1 MKERI
6 QKILSRYGFGS
17 RRNIEKKICKKLI
30 KINGKSVFLGQSFI
44 RNDIRYISLDNKIY
58 FLTPDIIRIIIYNKP
73 IGEICSR
80 KDTNNRIT
88 VFNKLPQ
95 LNHSNWINIGRLD
108 INTSG
113 LLLFTNY
120 GELAYRL
127 MHPRYMIKR
136 EYLVR
141 VYGNIS
147 HEKILILKHGIKI
160 GNSISKFLDI
170 VSYNNNKKNQ
180 WFKVSLLQGKNHEVR
195 LLWNSIGIKVNRL
208 IRISY
213 GVARLPKYLKP
224 GKFITL
230 NSTYINKIFYSVN
243 LKLYNCML

>member
-6 QKILSRYGFGS
+6 QKILSSYGFGS
-17 RRNIEKKICKKLI
+17 RRNIEKKICRGLI
-30 KINGKSVFLGQSFI
+30 KINGKSVSLGQSFVKNNI
-44 RNDIRYISLDNKIY
+44 QYISLNNKKF
-58 FLTPDIIRIIIYNKP
+58 FLKKDTTKIVIYNKP
-73 IGEICSR
+73 IGEICTK
-80 KDTNNRIT
+80 KDTSNRIT
-88 VFNKLPQ
+88 VFNKLPK
-95 LNHSNWINIGRLD
+95 LYNSSWISIGRLD

-141 VYGNIS
+141 VYGKIS
-147 HEKILILKHGIKI
+147 NKKILILKNGIKI

-170 VSYNNNKKNQ
+170 VCQNNKNKNQ
-180 WFKVSLLQGKNHEVR
+180 WFKVSLLQGKKNEVR
-195 LLWNSIGIKVNRL
+195 LLWNSVGIQVNRL

-213 GVARLPKYLKP
+213 GVIKLPKNLKT
-224 GKFITL
+224 GNFIAL
-230 NSTYINKIFYSVN
+230 NSININNIFNSVN
-243 LKLYNCML
+243 LKSI